1 MAGMIDSAFFG
12 DLYSTAEMRAVWSDR
27 AMIQRWLDVEAAL
40 ARAEARWGS
49 SRRPRPRRSAGRPAS
64 TSWTSAEMKRE
75 LEEARHPIMPLIRCL
90 ARACEPEA
98 AEFIHWGA
106 TTQDVLDTGLVLQL
120 RDAHAIVTR
129 DLGEIRRLLG
139 ALARRHRDTVQA
151 GRTHGQ
157 QALPITFGYKV
168 AVWAAEV
175 DRHQARLA
183 QLEPRV
189 FRGQLA
195 GGVGT
200 LASIGERGF
209 ELQALFC
216 EAISGWPS
224 RRSPGTRPGT
234 GVAEAVCA
242 YALVG
247 GTLAK
252 IAGEVIDLQRTEVA
266 ELEEP
271 FHRGKVGSST
281 MPHKR
286 NPSACEHVVALGR
299 LLHAQVAPA
308 LQSLVAAHERD
319 KRSGVTE
326 QAILPEA
333 SCLLAAMLHATG
345 SILAGLHVYP
355 ERMRENLGLL
365 DGLLLSE
372 AVMLALG
379 RHIGRQRAHEVVYE
393 LCMDA
398 VEKRAPFR
406 QLLLEDPRV
415 NPYLGEADLDALLDP
430 ARYTGLAARFVDRV
444 APADG
449 PEAAPRRATS

>member
-1 MAGMIDSAFFG
+1 M
-12 DLYSTAEMRAVWSDR
+12 
-27 AMIQRWLDVEAAL
+27 
-40 ARAEARWGS
+40 
-49 SRRPRPRRSAGRPAS
+49 
-64 TSWTSAEMKRE
+64 
-75 LEEARHPIMPLIRCL
+75 IRCL

-120 RDAHAIVTR
+120 RSTHAIVTR
-129 DLGEIRRLLG
+129 DLGEVRRLLA

-168 AVWAAEV
+168 AVWVAEI
-175 DRHQARLA
+175 DRHLERLA
-183 QLEPRV
+183 QLAPRV

-195 GGVGT
+195 GAVGT
-200 LASIGERGF
+200 LASLGENGL

-216 EAISGWPS
+216 ADLGLAAPEIAWHTARDGL
-224 RRSPGTRPGT
+224 
-234 GVAEAVCA
+234 AEAVCA

-252 IAGEVIDLQRTEVA
+252 IANEVIDLQKTEVA

-271 FHRGKVGSST
+271 FHRGKIGSST

-286 NPSACEHVVALGR
+286 NPSACEHVVAL
-299 LLHAQVAPA
+299 
-308 LQSLVAAHERD
+308 AASSTRRSRPPSRAWSRRNERD
-319 KRSGVTE
+319 KRAGVTE
-326 QAILPEA
+326 QAVLPEV
-333 SCLLAAMLHATG
+333 SCLLAGMLRG
-345 SILAGLHVYP
+345 DPGILSGLHVYP
-355 ERMRENLGLL
+355 ERMQANLGLL

-372 AVMLALG
+372 AVMLALA

-398 VEKRAPFR
+398 VEGRRPLR

-415 NPYLGEADLDALLDP
+415 DALPGPGRSRPP
-430 ARYTGLAARFVDRV
+430 ARPRPLHRPRRPLRRSRRLPVAPGHHIISAIRRAAASTSRAFGQSSTRQAPTGSRRIARAPAAR
-444 APADG
+444 APT
-449 PEAAPRRATS
+449 TSIE

>member
-12 DLYSTAEMRAVWSDR
+12 DLYSTAEMREVWSDR

-40 ARAEARWGS
+40 ARAEASLGIV
-49 SRRPRPRRSAGRPAS
+49 PDSAASEIGRQARVERIDLG
-64 TSWTSAEMKRE
+64 EMKRE
-75 LEEARHPIMPLIRCL
+75 LDQARHPIMPLIRCL

-120 RDAHAIVTR
+120 RDSHAIVTR
-129 DLGEIRRLLG
+129 DLGEVRRLL
-139 ALARRHRDTVQA
+139 ADLARRHRDTVQA

-157 QALPITFGYKV
+157 QALPITFGYKL
-168 AVWAAEV
+168 AVWVAEV
-175 DRHQARLA
+175 DRHLARLA
-183 QLEPRV
+183 DLAPRV

-195 GGVGT
+195 GAVGT
-200 LASIGERGF
+200 LASIGEQGL
-209 ELQALFC
+209 ELQARFC
-216 EAISGWPS
+216 RDLAL
-224 RRSPGTRPGT
+224 
-234 GVAEAVCA
+234 GVPEIAWHTARDGLAEAVCV
-242 YALVG
+242 YAMVG

-252 IAGEVIDLQRTEVA
+252 IANEVIDLQKTEVA

-286 NPSACEHVVALGR
+286 NPSGCEHVVALGR

-308 LQSLVAAHERD
+308 LQSMVSAHERD
-319 KRSGVTE
+319 KRAGATE
-326 QAILPEA
+326 QAVLPEV
-333 SCLLAAMLHATG
+333 SCLLAGMLRGTLG
-345 SILAGLHVYP
+345 ILSGLHVYP
-355 ERMRENLGLL
+355 DRMQRNLGLL

-379 RHIGRQRAHEVVYE
+379 RHIGRQRAHEVLYE

-398 VEKRAPFR
+398 VEARRPLR
-406 QLLLEDPRV
+406 EVLVEDRRV
-415 NPYLGEADLDALLDP
+415 SAYLGPKELDTLLDP
-430 ARYTGLAARFVDRV
+430 ARYTGLAGRFVDRV
-444 APADG
+444 VASP
-449 PEAAPRRATS
+449 

>member
-12 DLYSTAEMRAVWSDR
+12 DLYSTAEMRDVWSDR

-40 ARAEARWGS
+40 ARAEARLGIV
-49 SRRPRPRRSAGRPAS
+49 PAAAADEI
-64 TSWTSAEMKRE
+64 TRKARVELLDLGEMKRE
-75 LEEARHPIMPLIRCL
+75 LEQARHPIMPLIRCL
-90 ARACEPEA
+90 ARACEPDA
-98 AEFIHWGA
+98 AEYIHWGA

-120 RDAHAIVTR
+120 QASHAIVTR
-129 DLGEIRRLLG
+129 DLGEVRRLLA

-157 QALPITFGYKV
+157 QALPITFGFKV
-168 AVWAAEV
+168 AVWVAEV
-175 DRHQARLA
+175 DRHLARLA
-183 QLEPRV
+183 QLGPRV

-195 GGVGT
+195 GAVGT
-200 LASIGERGF
+200 LASIGDQGL

-216 EAISGWPS
+216 EDLGLALPEIAWHTARDGL
-224 RRSPGTRPGT
+224 
-234 GVAEAVCA
+234 AEVVCA

-252 IAGEVIDLQRTEVA
+252 IANEVIDLQKTEVA
-266 ELEEP
+266 EVEEP

-286 NPSACEHVVALGR
+286 NPSGCEHVVALGR

-308 LQSLVAAHERD
+308 LQSMVAAHERD
-319 KRSGVTE
+319 KRAGVTE
-326 QAILPEA
+326 QAVLPEA
-333 SCLLAAMLHATG
+333 SCLVAGMLRG
-345 SILAGLHVYP
+345 IQGILSGLHVYP
-355 ERMRENLGLL
+355 DRMQANLGLL

-372 AVMLALG
+372 AVMLALA

-398 VEKRAPFR
+398 VEERRPLKRV
-406 QLLLEDPRV
+406 LLEDPRV
-415 NPYLGEADLDALLDP
+415 SPYLGPADLDALLDP
-430 ARYTGLAARFVDRV
+430 ARYTGLSGRFVDRV
-444 APADG
+444 APA
-449 PEAAPRRATS
+449 

>member
-1 MAGMIDSAFFG
+1 MAGMIDSGFFG
-12 DLYSTAEMRAVWSDR
+12 DLYSTAEMREVWSDR

-40 ARAEARWGS
+40 ARAEARLGIVPATAAEEI
-49 SRRPRPRRSAGRPAS
+49 SRKARVELLDL
-64 TSWTSAEMKRE
+64 AEMKRE
-75 LEEARHPIMPLIRCL
+75 LDRARHPIMPLIRCL
-90 ARACEPEA
+90 ARACAPDA
-98 AEFIHWGA
+98 AEYIHWGA

-120 RDAHAIVTR
+120 RASHAIVTR
-129 DLGEIRRLLG
+129 DLGEIRGLLA

-157 QALPITFGYKV
+157 QALPITFGYKL
-168 AVWAAEV
+168 AVWVAEV
-175 DRHQARLA
+175 DRHLERLA

-189 FRGQLA
+189 FRGQLG

-200 LASIGERGF
+200 LASIGEKGF

-216 EAISGWPS
+216 EDLGLALPEIAWHTA
-224 RRSPGTRPGT
+224 RD
-234 GVAEAVCA
+234 GVAEVVCT

-252 IAGEVIDLQRTEVA
+252 IANEVIDLQKTEVA
-266 ELEEP
+266 EVEEP

-308 LQSLVAAHERD
+308 LQGMVSAHERD
-319 KRSGVTE
+319 KRAGVTE
-326 QAILPEA
+326 QAVVPEA
-333 SCLLAAMLHATG
+333 SCLVAGMLRGTQA
-345 SILAGLHVYP
+345 ILAGLQVYP
-355 ERMRENLGLL
+355 ARMRDNLQVL

-379 RHIGRQRAHEVVYE
+379 RHIGRQQAHEVVYE

-398 VEKRAPFR
+398 VEGQRSLR

-415 NPYLGEADLDALLDP
+415 RPYLAPAELDALLDP

-444 APADG
+444 AP
-449 PEAAPRRATS
+449 P

>member
-1 MAGMIDSAFFG
+1 MAGMIDSTFFG
-12 DLYSTAEMRAVWSDR
+12 DLYSTPEMREVWSDR
-27 AMIQRWLDVEAAL
+27 AMVQRWLDVEAAL
-40 ARAEARWGS
+40 ARAEARLGIIPAAAADEI
-49 SRRPRPRRSAGRPAS
+49 SRKARVDLLDLD
-64 TSWTSAEMKRE
+64 EMKQE
-75 LEEARHPIMPLIRCL
+75 LERARHPIMPLIRCF

-120 RDAHAIVTR
+120 RSAHTIVTR
-129 DLGEIRRLLG
+129 DLDEIRRLLG
-139 ALARRHRDTVQA
+139 ALARNHRDTVQA

-157 QALPITFGYKV
+157 QALPITFGFKV

-175 DRHQARLA
+175 DRHLLRLA

-189 FRGQLA
+189 FLGQLG

-200 LASIGERGF
+200 LASIGEQGL
-209 ELQALFC
+209 ELQALVC
-216 EAISGWPS
+216 EDLGLAVPEIAWHTA
-224 RRSPGTRPGT
+224 RD

-252 IAGEVIDLQRTEVA
+252 IANEVIELQRTEVG
-266 ELEEP
+266 EVEEP

-308 LQSLVAAHERD
+308 LQSLVSTHERD
-319 KRSGVTE
+319 KRSGVAE

-333 SCLLAAMLHATG
+333 SCLLAGMLRATRG
-345 SILAGLHVYP
+345 ILAGLHVYP
-355 ERMRENLGLL
+355 ERMRENLELL
-365 DGLLLSE
+365 EGRLLSE
-372 AVMLALG
+372 AVMLALA

-393 LCMDA
+393 LCMDSA
-398 VEKRAPFR
+398 ESRVPLRR
-406 QLLLEDPRV
+406 LLLKDPRV

-444 APADG
+444 AP
-449 PEAAPRRATS
+449 P

>member
-27 AMIQRWLDVEAAL
+27 TMIQRWLDVEAAL
-40 ARAEARWGS
+40 ARAEARLGII
-49 SRRPRPRRSAGRPAS
+49 PAAAAEEIGRKARVDLLDLG
-64 TSWTSAEMKRE
+64 EMKRE

-98 AEFIHWGA
+98 AELIHWGA

-139 ALARRHRDTVQA
+139 GLARRHRDTVQA

-175 DRHQARLA
+175 DRHRERLA

-200 LASIGERGF
+200 LASIGERGL

-216 EAISGWPS
+216 RDLGLAVPEIAWHTA
-224 RRSPGTRPGT
+224 RD

-319 KRSGVTE
+319 KRSGVAE

-333 SCLLAAMLHATG
+333 SCLLAAMLHATR

-355 ERMRENLGLL
+355 ERMRENLGRL

-372 AVMLALG
+372 AVMLALA

-398 VEKRAPFR
+398 VETRAPFR

-449 PEAAPRRATS
+449 DGDSLPRATS

>member
-12 DLYSTAEMRAVWSDR
+12 DLYSTAEMREVWSDR
-27 AMIQRWLDVEAAL
+27 TMIQRWLDVEAAL
-40 ARAEARWGS
+40 ARAEARLGIVPTAAADEIT
-49 SRRPRPRRSAGRPAS
+49 RKARVELLDLG
-64 TSWTSAEMKRE
+64 EMKRE
-75 LEEARHPIMPLIRCL
+75 LERARHPIMPLIRCL

-98 AEFIHWGA
+98 AEYIHWGA

-120 RDAHAIVTR
+120 RASHGIVTR
-129 DLGEIRRLLG
+129 DLGEVRRLL
-139 ALARRHRDTVQA
+139 ATLARRHRDTVQA

-168 AVWAAEV
+168 AVWVAEV
-175 DRHQARLA
+175 DRHFVRLA
-183 QLEPRV
+183 QLGPRV

-195 GGVGT
+195 GAVGT
-200 LASIGERGF
+200 LASIGEKGL

-216 EAISGWPS
+216 EDLSLALPEIAWHTA
-224 RRSPGTRPGT
+224 RD
-234 GVAEAVCA
+234 GVAEVVCA

-252 IAGEVIDLQRTEVA
+252 IANEVIDLQKTEVA
-266 ELEEP
+266 EVEEP

-308 LQSLVAAHERD
+308 LQSMVSANERD
-319 KRSGVTE
+319 KRAGVTE
-326 QAILPEA
+326 QAVLPEA
-333 SCLLAAMLHATG
+333 SCLVAGMLRAIQG
-345 SILAGLHVYP
+345 ILTGLHVYP
-355 ERMRENLGLL
+355 ERMQENLGLL

-372 AVMLALG
+372 AVMLALA

-398 VEKRAPFR
+398 VEGRRPLR
-406 QLLLEDPRV
+406 PLLLEDPRV
-415 NPYLGEADLDALLDP
+415 SPYLGPAELDALLDP

-444 APADG
+444 AP
-449 PEAAPRRATS
+449 P

>member
-1 MAGMIDSAFFG
+1 MAGMIDSALFG
-12 DLYSTAEMRAVWSDR
+12 DLYSTAEMREVWSDR
-27 AMIQRWLDVEAAL
+27 TMIQRWLDVEAAL
-40 ARAEARWGS
+40 ARAEARLGIIPAPAADEI
-49 SRRPRPRRSAGRPAS
+49 SRKARVELLDLE
-64 TSWTSAEMKRE
+64 EMKRE
-75 LEEARHPIMPLIRCL
+75 LEHTRHPIMPLIRCL
-90 ARACEPEA
+90 GRACEPAA

-120 RDAHAIVTR
+120 RASHAILTR
-129 DLGEIRRLLG
+129 DLGEVRRLL
-139 ALARRHRDTVQA
+139 ATLARRHRDTVQA

-157 QALPITFGYKV
+157 QALPITFGYKL
-168 AVWAAEV
+168 AVWVAEA
-175 DRHQARLA
+175 DRHLERLA
-183 QLEPRV
+183 QLGPRI

-195 GGVGT
+195 GAVGT
-200 LASIGERGF
+200 LASIGEQGL

-216 EAISGWPS
+216 EELGLAVPEIAWHTA
-224 RRSPGTRPGT
+224 RD
-234 GVAEAVCA
+234 GVAETVCA

-252 IAGEVIDLQRTEVA
+252 IANEVIDLQRTEIGEV
-266 ELEEP
+266 EEP

-308 LQSLVAAHERD
+308 LQSLVSAHERD
-319 KRSGVTE
+319 KRAGVTE
-326 QAILPEA
+326 QAVLPDS
-333 SCLLAAMLHATG
+333 SCLLAGMLRATQG
-345 SILAGLHVYP
+345 ILAGLHVYP

-365 DGLLLSE
+365 GGLLASE
-372 AVMLALG
+372 AVMLALA

-398 VEKRAPFR
+398 VEERMPLR
-406 QLLLEDPRV
+406 RLLLEDPRV
-415 NPYLGEADLDALLDP
+415 KPYLGETDLDTLLDP

-444 APADG
+444 AP
-449 PEAAPRRATS
+449 P

>member
-1 MAGMIDSAFFG
+1 MAGMIDSSFFG

-40 ARAEARWGS
+40 AGAEARLGIIPADAAAEIG
-49 SRRPRPRRSAGRPAS
+49 RRARVDLLDLD
-64 TSWTSAEMKRE
+64 EMKRE
-75 LEEARHPIMPLIRCL
+75 LEQARHPIMPLIRCL
-90 ARACEPEA
+90 GRACLPDA

-106 TTQDVLDTGLVLQL
+106 TTQDILDTGLVLQL
-120 RDAHAIVTR
+120 KDAHAIVTR
-129 DLGEIRRLLG
+129 DVAEIRRVLG

-168 AVWAAEV
+168 AVWAAEI
-175 DRHQARLA
+175 DRHRERLR

-200 LASIGERGF
+200 LASIGDRGL

-216 EAISGWPS
+216 EGLGLGVPEIAWHTA
-224 RRSPGTRPGT
+224 RD

-252 IAGEVIDLQRTEVA
+252 IANEVIDLQRTEVA
-266 ELEEP
+266 EVEEP

-308 LQSLVAAHERD
+308 LQCLVSAHERD

-326 QAILPEA
+326 QAVLPETC
-333 SCLLAAMLHATG
+333 CLLAGMLRATQA
-345 SILAGLHVYP
+345 ILAGLHVYP
-355 ERMRENLGLL
+355 ERMRANLGLL
-365 DGLLLSE
+365 DGLLVSE
-372 AVMLALG
+372 AVMLALA
-379 RHIGRQRAHEVVYE
+379 RHVGRQRAHEIVYE

-398 VEKRAPFR
+398 VEGGKPLKG
-406 QLLLEDPRV
+406 LLLGDPRV
-415 NPYLGEADLDALLDP
+415 TPYLGEAALDALLDP
-430 ARYTGLAARFVDRV
+430 SRYTGLAGRFVDRV
-444 APADG
+444 AP
-449 PEAAPRRATS
+449 P

>member
-1 MAGMIDSAFFG
+1 MAGMIDSTFFG
-12 DLYSTAEMRAVWSDR
+12 DLYSTAEMREVWSDR
-27 AMIQRWLDVEAAL
+27 SMIQRWLDVEAAL
-40 ARAEARWGS
+40 ARAEARLGIV
-49 SRRPRPRRSAGRPAS
+49 PPA
-64 TSWTSAEMKRE
+64 AAEEIARKARVELLDLGEMKQE
-75 LEEARHPIMPLIRCL
+75 LERARHPIMPLIRCL

-106 TTQDVLDTGLVLQL
+106 TTQDVLDTGLVVQL
-120 RDAHAIVTR
+120 RSAHAIVTR
-129 DLGEIRRLLG
+129 DLGEVRRLLG
-139 ALARRHRDTVQA
+139 GLARKHRDTVQA

-157 QALPITFGYKV
+157 QALPITFGFKV

-175 DRHQARLA
+175 DRHLRRLA

-189 FRGQLA
+189 FVGQLA

-200 LASIGERGF
+200 LASIGERGL

-216 EAISGWPS
+216 EDLGLAVPEIAWHTA
-224 RRSPGTRPGT
+224 RD
-234 GVAEAVCA
+234 GVAEAVCV

-252 IAGEVIDLQRTEVA
+252 IANEVIELQRTEVA
-266 ELEEP
+266 EVEEP

-308 LQSLVAAHERD
+308 LQSLVSTHERD
-319 KRSGVTE
+319 KRSGVAE

-333 SCLLAAMLHATG
+333 SCLLAGMLRGTQG
-345 SILAGLHVYP
+345 ILAGLHVYP
-355 ERMRENLGLL
+355 ERMRENLEILEGRLV
-365 DGLLLSE
+365 SE
-372 AVMLALG
+372 AVMLALA

-393 LCMDA
+393 LCMDSA
-398 VEKRAPFR
+398 EARVPLRR
-406 QLLLEDPRV
+406 LLLEDPRV
-415 NPYLGEADLDALLDP
+415 KPYLGEADLDALLDP

-444 APADG
+444 AP
-449 PEAAPRRATS
+449 P

>member
-1 MAGMIDSAFFG
+1 
-12 DLYSTAEMRAVWSDR
+12 
-27 AMIQRWLDVEAAL
+27 
-40 ARAEARWGS
+40 
-49 SRRPRPRRSAGRPAS
+49 
-64 TSWTSAEMKRE
+64 MKRE
-75 LEEARHPIMPLIRCL
+75 LEQARHPIMPLIRCL
-90 ARACEPEA
+90 ARACDPEA

-120 RDAHAIVTR
+120 RSTHGIVTR
-129 DLGEIRRLLG
+129 DLGEIRRLLA

-168 AVWAAEV
+168 AVWVAEV
-175 DRHQARLA
+175 DRHLERLA

-195 GGVGT
+195 GAVGT
-200 LASIGERGF
+200 LASIGER
-209 ELQALFC
+209 ASSSRRSS
-216 EAISGWPS
+216 APISGWPS
-224 RRSPGTRPGT
+224 RRSLGTRARD

-252 IAGEVIDLQRTEVA
+252 IASEVIDLQRTEVA

-308 LQSLVAAHERD
+308 LQSWSRPTSGTSGPGVA
-319 KRSGVTE
+319 E

-333 SCLLAAMLHATG
+333 SCCSPGCSTGRGTSSPGSTCIPSGCGRTSGSWTG
-345 SILAGLHVYP
+345 S
-355 ERMRENLGLL
+355 
-365 DGLLLSE
+365 S
-372 AVMLALG
+372 
-379 RHIGRQRAHEVVYE
+379 
-393 LCMDA
+393 
-398 VEKRAPFR
+398 
-406 QLLLEDPRV
+406 
-415 NPYLGEADLDALLDP
+415 
-430 ARYTGLAARFVDRV
+430 
-444 APADG
+444 
-449 PEAAPRRATS
+449 

>member
-27 AMIQRWLDVEAAL
+27 AMIQGWLDVEAAL
-40 ARAEARWGS
+40 ARAEAKLGIV
-49 SRRPRPRRSAGRPAS
+49 PAEAAEEIGRKARV
-64 TSWTSAEMKRE
+64 ELLDLEDMKRE
-75 LEEARHPIMPLIRCL
+75 LDQARHPIMPLIRCFG
-90 ARACEPEA
+90 RACRPEA

-120 RDAHAIVTR
+120 RAAHAIVTR
-129 DLGEIRRLLG
+129 DLAEIRRLLG
-139 ALARRHRDTVQA
+139 SLARRHRDTVQA

-157 QALPITFGYKV
+157 HALPITFGYKV

-175 DRHQARLA
+175 ARHQERLA

-189 FRGQLA
+189 LRGQLA
-195 GGVGT
+195 GAVGT
-200 LASIGERGF
+200 LASIGDLGF
-209 ELQALFC
+209 ELQTLFC
-216 EAISGWPS
+216 RDLGLAVPEIAWHTA
-224 RRSPGTRPGT
+224 RD

-242 YALVG
+242 YGLVG

-252 IAGEVIDLQRTEVA
+252 IANEVIDLQRTEVG

-308 LQSLVAAHERD
+308 LQSLVSAHERD

-326 QAILPEA
+326 QAVLPEV
-333 SCLLAAMLHATG
+333 SCLLAAMLHATRG
-345 SILAGLHVYP
+345 ILAGLRVYP
-355 ERMRENLGLL
+355 DRMRENLRLL

-372 AVMLALG
+372 AVMLALA
-379 RHIGRQRAHEVVYE
+379 RHIGRQRAHDVVYE

-398 VEKRAPFR
+398 VERRAPLKR
-406 QLLLEDPRV
+406 LLLEDPRV
-415 NPYLGEADLDALLDP
+415 SRYLGEAELDTLLDP
-430 ARYTGLAARFVDRV
+430 GRYTGLAARFVDRV
-444 APADG
+444 P
-449 PEAAPRRATS
+449 PP